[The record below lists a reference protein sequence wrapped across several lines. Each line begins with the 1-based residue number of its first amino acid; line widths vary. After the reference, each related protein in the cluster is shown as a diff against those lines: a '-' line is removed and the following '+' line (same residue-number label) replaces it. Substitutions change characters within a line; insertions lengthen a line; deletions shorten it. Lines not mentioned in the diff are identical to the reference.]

1 MQSFNAGNPRE
12 LLTHMIPSYVQ
23 IPESLDNFDICRL
36 IFQMVSSEDNV
47 IKRTRLLNVT
57 TIDHVVDLIQ
67 KCNNIVIL
75 TGAGCSVSCGIPDFR
90 SRNGIY
96 ARLHKDFPDLPDPQS
111 MFDIAYFQRNPHPFF
126 KFAKEI
132 YPGQFKPSLSHLFIK
147 KIEENK
153 KLLRNYTQ
161 NIDTIELTAGIK
173 NIIQCHGSFA
183 TATCTNQDCKF
194 KVNADDIREVI
205 FNQVC
210 S

>member
-1 MQSFNAGNPRE
+1 MDSFNAGNPRE

-23 IPESLDNFDICRL
+23 IPDTLDNFDICRL
-36 IFQMVSSEDNV
+36 IFQMVASEENLPRR
-47 IKRTRLLNVT
+47 KRLLNINS
-57 TIDHVVDLIQ
+57 IDNVVSLI
-67 KCNNIVIL
+67 KKSNKIMIL

-111 MFDIAYFQRNPHPFF
+111 MFDIAYFQHNPRPFF

-147 KIEENK
+147 KIEENN

-161 NIDTIELTAGIK
+161 NIDTIELTADIK
-173 NIIQCHGSFA
+173 NVIQCHGMK
-183 TATCTNQDCKF
+183 NKL
-194 KVNADDIREVI
+194 I
-205 FNQVC
+205 
-210 S
+210 